1 MHRSH
6 THSDHL
12 SWAQIRQRGVSQDCR
27 SVSGE
32 KIGLNEANLIND
44 VERSLDNIFL

>member
-6 THSDHL
+6 THSDHCP
-12 SWAQIRQRGVSQDCR
+12 GHK
-27 SVSGE
+27 SVKEEFHRTVGQLCE

-44 VERSLDNIFL
+44 VHLTNIFL

>member
-12 SWAQIRQRGVSQDCR
+12 SWAQIRQRGVSQRSR
-27 SVSGE
+27 SVVE

-44 VERSLDNIFL
+44 VRVELS